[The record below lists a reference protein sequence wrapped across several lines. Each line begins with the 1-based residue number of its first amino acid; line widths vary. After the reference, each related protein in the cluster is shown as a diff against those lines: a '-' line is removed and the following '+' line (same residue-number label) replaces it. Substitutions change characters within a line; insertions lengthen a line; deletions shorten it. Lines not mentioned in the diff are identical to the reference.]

1 MKINTVEQ
9 ESSCTLLHRNYK
21 FRLYPNKT
29 QKNLLENHF
38 FTSNQAWNYALNSK
52 IYELKEQSEL
62 LKEDKKLKFNSDVD
76 QDEMRKLDSIFKRF
90 YSKQS
95 EYNCSKITIEDLK
108 IKKMKESDSK
118 YLNKLIPDVSWN
130 SLITKLKYKAEMHN
144 TIIREINHVL
154 SSQRCH

>member
-62 LKEDKKLKFNSDVD
+62 LKEDKKLKFNSDVV

-90 YSKQS
+90 YSKKDEGIGFQTS
-95 EYNCSKITIEDLK
+95 
-108 IKKMKESDSK
+108 
-118 YLNKLIPDVSWN
+118 
-130 SLITKLKYKAEMHN
+130 
-144 TIIREINHVL
+144 
-154 SSQRCH
+154 